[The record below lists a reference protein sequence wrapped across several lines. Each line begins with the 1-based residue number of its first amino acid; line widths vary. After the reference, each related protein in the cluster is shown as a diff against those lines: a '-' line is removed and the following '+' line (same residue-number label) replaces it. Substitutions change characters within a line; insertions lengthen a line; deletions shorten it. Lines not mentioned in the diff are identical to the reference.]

1 MTIVRRLTG
10 IASAGLLALLIATVG
25 TAGAGVGPAGASS
38 ARPRAT
44 TPTVLPQT
52 VPARRAAGWLAGQL
66 TPQGYFPTAPG
77 SGAADLSATA
87 QTVLALSSADVDPAG
102 ARAAAAY
109 LAAHVDAY
117 VTDAGADG
125 PAQLALLILDA
136 TALGTDPHAFG
147 GTDLVARLLATQQ
160 TAGSDAGLFG
170 TEGQVAQYAAGGY
183 QQGLA
188 LAALAGAGV
197 RGTPATAAAVAWLVA
212 EQCADGGWTA
222 PDNAQNAC
230 SGTPDAYAGPDTNS
244 TAVAAQGLAAQG
256 ALTPT
261 VTAGA
266 VAFLTAGQ
274 DADGGW
280 SYYPSTA
287 TTPGVTDPDST
298 ALVVQGLTALGA
310 APTGAPFTR
319 GATGPVPALLGF
331 QLTSGGDAGAL
342 DFNSPPAAGNTL
354 ATYEAVPALA
364 GLTLPFGPSG
374 GSYWLAGADGGVF
387 AFGHAGYYGSLPAL
401 GVSVGDV
408 RSVVSTADGRG
419 YWMVAADGGLF
430 GFGDAAFHGS
440 LPGLSVAVHDV
451 VGMVATADGQGYWM
465 VGADGGVFAFGDA
478 GYVGSLP
485 GLGVHVAD
493 IVGIV
498 PTTDGGGYWMVGA
511 DGGVFAF
518 GDAGFVGSLPGLSVH
533 TDNIVG
539 ITPTADGGGYWM
551 VGADGGVFAFGDAG
565 YIGSLPHLGVS
576 VDDIVGIA
584 PTADAG
590 GYLLAGANGGVY
602 AFGDAVFSGS
612 AAPTGVTDV
621 VSIAASPV
629 RPA

>member
-1 MTIVRRLTG
+1 MTTVRRLACT
-10 IASAGLLALLIATVG
+10 ASAALLALLLAASG
-25 TAGAGVGPAGASS
+25 TAGPAGASS
-38 ARPRAT
+38 AHPRAT
-44 TPTVLPQT
+44 VPTALPQP
-52 VPARRAAGWLAGQL
+52 VPARQGAAWLAAQL
-66 TPQGYFPTAPG
+66 TPQGYYPTAPG
-77 SGAADLSATA
+77 SGTADLSATA
-87 QTVLALSSADVDPAG
+87 QTVLALSSADVDPA
-102 ARAAAAY
+102 AAKAAAAY
-109 LAAHVDAY
+109 LAAHVDTY

-160 TAGSDAGLFG
+160 TTGPDAGLFG
-170 TEGQVAQYAAGGY
+170 TEDQVTQYAAGGY

-197 RGTPATAAAVAWLVA
+197 RGTPATGAGVAWLVA
-212 EQCADGGWTA
+212 AQCPDGGWTA

-244 TAVAAQGLAAQG
+244 TAVAAEGLAAQG
-256 ALTPT
+256 ALTPG

-266 VAFLTAGQ
+266 VGFLTTGQ

-280 SYYPSTA
+280 SYYPNTA

-298 ALVVQGLTALGA
+298 ALVVQGLTALGS
-310 APTGAPFTR
+310 APTAAPFTR
-319 GATGPVPALLGF
+319 GATGPVSALLGF
-331 QLTSGGDAGAL
+331 QLAGGPDAGAF
-342 DFNSPPAAGNTL
+342 DFNSPPAAADTL

-364 GLTLPFGPSG
+364 GVTLPFGPSG
-374 GSYWLAGADGGVF
+374 GSYWLAGADGGLF

-408 RSVVSTADGRG
+408 RSLVSTADGRG

-440 LPGLSVAVHDV
+440 LPGLSVTVHDV

-478 GYVGSLP
+478 GFVGSLP
-485 GLGVHVAD
+485 GIGVHVGD
-493 IVGIV
+493 VVGIV
-498 PTTDGGGYWMVGA
+498 PTADGGGYWMVGA

-518 GDAGFVGSLPGLSVH
+518 GDAGYVGSLPGLAVH
-533 TDNIVG
+533 TDDIVG

-565 YIGSLPHLGVS
+565 YIGSLPALGVS

-584 PTADAG
+584 PSADAG
-590 GYLLAGANGGVY
+590 GYLLAGATGGVF
-602 AFGDAVFSGS
+602 AFGDADFAGS
-612 AAPTGVTDV
+612 AAPAGVTDV
-621 VSIAASPV
+621 VAIAASPV